1 MLENFSFVVPRLLA
15 GCARPGS
22 SAPLQVDLQEM
33 QANGIGV
40 LVTLTE
46 SSFNPALIREAGLEY
61 RHIPIVDFAPPTE
74 AQFSEFVELV
84 EQQRT
89 LNKGAVLVHCAA
101 GIGRTGSMLAAWF
114 ISQGK
119 SAEEAIREV
128 RLLRPASVETPAQI
142 RALERWAAR
151 FSKSE

>member
-1 MLENFSFVVPRLLA
+1 MLENFSFVVPGLLA

-46 SSFNPALIREAGLEY
+46 ASFNPALIREAGLEY
-61 RHIPIVDFAPPTE
+61 RHIPVVDFSPPSE
-74 AQFSEFVELV
+74 AQFTEFVELV
-84 EQQRT
+84 EDFRT
-89 LNKGAVLVHCAA
+89 KEKGAVLVHCAA

-119 SAEEAIREV
+119 TADEAIREV
-128 RLLRPASVETPAQI
+128 RRLRPGSVETPAQI

-151 FSKSE
+151 FSKS